1 MNLICEAC
9 GAKLPEELIKNL
21 RNGKKIVCEICGA
34 TISPD
39 FLSEQEED
47 QTQPSQSQNPRSPI
61 NFDQEFQMQLNKVP
75 DQSKKHIIGHDLF
88 FNSFRYSRPSLLS
101 RIKAFLIRLK
111 WKMDGIFHRKH
122 WKSKPIKRRRGHGS
136 GHRRHGR

>member
-39 FLSEQEED
+39 FLSEQEKD
-47 QTQPSQSQNPRSPI
+47 QTQ
-61 NFDQEFQMQLNKVP
+61 
-75 DQSKKHIIGHDLF
+75 
-88 FNSFRYSRPSLLS
+88 LS
-101 RIKAFLIRLK
+101 
-111 WKMDGIFHRKH
+111 
-122 WKSKPIKRRRGHGS
+122 
-136 GHRRHGR
+136 